1 MHDTARVGVR
11 KRIGH
16 LLAITQDLVDR
27 QRTVRQAGTQRLPL
41 DQLHS
46 DVGLPLRLADVMDRA
61 DVRVIQPGG
70 EPRLADETRPRRC
83 AP

>member
-11 KRIGH
+11 ERIGH
-16 LLAITQDLVDR
+16 LLAVAQDLVDR
-27 QRTVRQAGTQRLPL
+27 QRTLRQAGTQRLPL
-41 DQLHS
+41 DQLHG
-46 DVGLPLRLADVMDRA
+46 DVGLPLRLADVVDRA

-70 EPRLADETRPRRC
+70 EPPLTDETRPRRC